1 LLLGVRLLGWLCSIL
16 KGEEMKEQLRAH
28 AMVDQMKPRKGDEMI
43 LNDREITAFAKN
55 GMITPFAEGIAR
67 PGVISYGVTSFGYDM
82 RVADEWAMYISAFDN
97 MDQYVDPKNV
107 LDIYEWRRDDIYIEP
122 GDFVLCRSVETF
134 DIPEDVFGIVVG
146 KWTYAR
152 CGLIV
157 NCTPMEPGWTG
168 QLTIELHNASQHAI
182 KVYANEGIA
191 QVMFFRGERPAVTYA
206 DKRGKYQGQSGVTL
220 PRVTE

>member
-1 LLLGVRLLGWLCSIL
+1 
-16 KGEEMKEQLRAH
+16 
-28 AMVDQMKPRKGDEMI
+28 MI
-43 LNDREITAFAKN
+43 LNDREITRLAEA
-55 GMITPFAEGIAR
+55 GMIAPFAEGVAR

-82 RVADEWAMYISAFDN
+82 RVADEFVRFNGNNSN
-97 MDQYVDPKNV
+97 VDPKNTSWYFMA
-107 LDIYEWRRDDIYIEP
+107 LDFADGDEAEP
-122 GDFVLCRSVETF
+122 GVEFYMINAGEFVLCHSVETF
-134 DIPEDVFGIVVG
+134 DIPEDVVGIVVG
-146 KWTYAR
+146 KSTYAR

-168 QLTIELHNASQHAI
+168 QLTIELHNASRHAI

-191 QVMFFRGERPAVTYA
+191 QVMFFRGERPAITYA